1 VCFKCGDK
9 YMLTH
14 TCTSHASK
22 LHLMHVECYLSLH
35 AMFGQPQQKGIQL
48 RALVKNQALVHKLHV
63 TTTPL
68 SPLSIRVAN
77 GASLRCT
84 SEVKGFEW

>member
-1 VCFKCGDK
+1 
-9 YMLTH
+9 
-14 TCTSHASK
+14 
-22 LHLMHVECYLSLH
+22 
-35 AMFGQPQQKGIQL
+35 MFGQPQQKGIQL